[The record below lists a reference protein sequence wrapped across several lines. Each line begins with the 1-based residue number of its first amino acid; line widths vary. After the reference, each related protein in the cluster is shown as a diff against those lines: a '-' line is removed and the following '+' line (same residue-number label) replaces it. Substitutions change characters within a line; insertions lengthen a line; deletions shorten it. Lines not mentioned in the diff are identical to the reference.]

1 MKIEAKSKISKGK
14 RSIRKNVI
22 IQYLQDYRY
31 NSILVKSFLLILVL
45 LVCSFMGIMLAVS
58 SKMDSITAD
67 QVGTMSITALGK
79 TKDRIDTVMQEVVQI
94 SGQLS
99 LDHDVL
105 LFLLPDSKDMFNR
118 NRTMV
123 IKEKI
128 GVYSGVLDYIDSI
141 YIYSA
146 KNQYIVTNEDGG
158 NISEF
163 KDDTWYDNLMEREY
177 EPARMISRLKENNY
191 PYLISYIQPIRLTQ
205 MQFLGGIIV
214 NIDVAKL
221 DELVISSGDETKE
234 KLFIVDERSN
244 IIFSSNQK
252 YLKEKI
258 SNMDFYKNEN
268 FNYKDGFQIIN
279 DGQQDIIVT
288 VETSDNFKWKYI
300 STMPLDAYKEYQ
312 NGLRDFYMLL
322 LIGILLVTVC
332 AAIGISMY
340 CYMPVKNILNLLKNP
355 DLYVESFHEE
365 TGLEIDETHEI
376 ALNIIR
382 NLYSNKQMQSE
393 LKGYTDIIN
402 KAQVTALQAQI
413 SPHFLYNT
421 LENIRW
427 KAISICKGDN
437 EVSQIILNL
446 SEILRIS
453 LENEQ
458 QIITIEEELRNVR
471 LYIEILQLRYE
482 GKIQVNWEIDKDA
495 LKHSIVKLSLQPIIE
510 NAVYHGIKP
519 LRETGIIEIIVQKRI
534 DIVFIEVSDNGIG
547 MSLEEVD
554 ILNKDMKEKYQM
566 KEGHIG
572 IRNVNQRLKLL
583 MGEVAGLEI
592 KNQAGNGTSVVF
604 KLPLS
609 ILEAERISGK

>member
-1 MKIEAKSKISKGK
+1 MKSKVENKMTK
-14 RSIRKNVI
+14 RKNVI

-58 SKMDSITAD
+58 NKLDSITAD
-67 QVGTMSITALGK
+67 QVGTMSITSLEK
-79 TKDRIDTVMQEVVQI
+79 TKERIDTVMQEVVQI

-105 LFLLPDSKDMFNR
+105 LFLMPGSKDMFNG
-118 NRTMV
+118 NRTKV
-123 IKEKI
+123 IKDKI
-128 GVYSGVLDYIDSI
+128 AAYSGVLNYIDSI
-141 YIYSA
+141 YIYST

-158 NISEF
+158 SIGEF
-163 KDDTWYDNLMEREY
+163 KDDTWYDNLMKREY

-205 MQFLGGIIV
+205 MHFLGGIIV

-221 DELVISSGDETKE
+221 DELVVSIGDEAKE
-234 KLFIVDERSN
+234 KFFIVDERSN

-252 YLKEKI
+252 YLNEKI
-258 SNMDFYKNEN
+258 SKLDFYSNSDFK
-268 FNYKDGFQIIN
+268 YKDGFQIIN
-279 DGQQDIIVT
+279 DGQQDIVVT
-288 VETSDNFKWKYI
+288 VESAENFKWKYI
-300 STMPLDAYKEYQ
+300 STIPLSAYKEYQ
-312 NGLRDFYMLL
+312 NGLRKFYMLL
-322 LIGILLVTVC
+322 LIGILIVTVC
-332 AAIGISMY
+332 SSFGISMY

-365 TGLEIDETHEI
+365 TGLEMDETHEI

-393 LKGYTDIIN
+393 LKSYTDIIN

-453 LENEQ
+453 LENEV
-458 QIITIEEELRNVR
+458 QIITIEEEIRNVR

-482 GKIQVNWEIDKDA
+482 GKIQVNWEIDSEA

-510 NAVYHGIKP
+510 NTVYHGIKP
-519 LRETGIIEIIVQKRI
+519 LRETGRINIIVRKMI
-534 DIVFIEVSDNGIG
+534 DIILIEVSDNGIG
-547 MSLEEVD
+547 MSSEEVD
-554 ILNKDMKEKYQM
+554 ILNKDMKEKYQI

-583 MGEVAGLEI
+583 MGDVAGLEV
-592 KNQAGNGTSVVF
+592 KAQEGSGTSIVF
-604 KLPLS
+604 KLPLAS
-609 ILEAERISGK
+609 ADEERIFGK